1 MKGKKLYYCKVIFFE
16 FCLTDF
22 GKIVTHRILFFYYV
36 FKRMK
41 LIRKTLDNLIKE
53 KYDFFIPDYQ
63 RGYKWTKI
71 EVLKLLN
78 DIWDF
83 ELNHKKE
90 EDSDFYCLQP
100 VVVKPQDEKYYVIDG
115 QQRLTTLLIIQQAI
129 KDYKAIKT
137 NQKFIDEHPEYADNL
152 MPTLSKEETYS
163 IEYKTRNKSSVWLKN
178 RRNEDEMQKNSD
190 YCHIFCAYQTTLD
203 FLKWIDLDT
212 SDDYTL
218 DRLKCPNS
226 KKKKNAAT
234 DFETC
239 ICTKCNVIWYELD
252 ENNENDHEIFDRL
265 NTGKI
270 PLTNAELIKAMFLQE
285 SNFPTISEDEKIKSE
300 DYRTNVARQWDDIER
315 KLQDPFFWDFI
326 YDFNNVGMTYDTRI
340 EYLFDLLAN
349 KEKSNSDRFYFTFD
363 YYDALFRSYKEK
375 GEDAIDFVN
384 KEWKRV
390 RTLVQTMQDWYD
402 NKTYYHYIGYL
413 ISQGH
418 SVNELKNYQFPVDG
432 NGNPQPVPKKADF
445 VKKLEEL
452 IRIQTSKYNHADLMK
467 GKKGLTPTLLLFN
480 VLNVLDNSEES
491 DRFPFHYYKNTK
503 WNEEHVAPA
512 TPFDPDRKDRCFQF
526 SAQMLEYYTDIS
538 FYEVLEKL
546 SIENQKR
553 PKNDRKKKEAL
564 VSEAISIVVPKY
576 KEYLSQMDNPEI
588 CQELFDIFKARG
600 NNQEGLSGQVY
611 KEIVDSLG
619 IKEVTLN
626 DDDDRR
632 DYIWNQVLLDE
643 GTNKSYGN
651 AIFPYKRMRIIKNTT
666 RGVFVPIGTYNVFV
680 KAYSH
685 RMTNMLEW
693 DENDAM
699 RYLAEIFRTLNGH
712 GRNFLS
718 HDLLSGENK
727 PDYVNIDELKK
738 LISHEQ

>member
-1 MKGKKLYYCKVIFFE
+1 ME
-16 FCLTDF
+16 
-22 GKIVTHRILFFYYV
+22 
-36 FKRMK
+36 
-41 LIRKTLDNLIKE
+41 LIRKSLDNLIKK
-53 KYDFFIPDYQ
+53 KYEFFIPDYQ
-63 RGYKWTKI
+63 RGYKWTRI

-90 EDSDFYCLQP
+90 EDGDFYCLQP
-100 VVVKPQDEKYYVIDG
+100 VVVKPQDGKYYVIDG

-129 KDYKAIKT
+129 KDYNVIKT
-137 NQKFIDEHPEYADNL
+137 QSELLAEQPELASKM
-152 MPTLSKEETYS
+152 MPTLAGKSYS
-163 IEYKTRNKSSVWLKN
+163 IEYQTRNKSEIWLQY
-178 RRNEDEMQKNSD
+178 RNNELEMQKNSD
-190 YCHIFCAYQTTLD
+190 YYHIFRAYQTTLD
-203 FLKWIDLDT
+203 FLKWIDSDT
-212 SDDYTL
+212 PDDYKL
-218 DRLKCPNS
+218 DGLRCPNS
-226 KKKKNAAT
+226 SKRINAVTAF
-234 DFETC
+234 DTC
-239 ICTKCNVIWYELD
+239 IRSKCNVIWYELD

-285 SNFPTISEDEKIKSE
+285 SNFPTVTEDKKIKSE
-300 DYRTNVARQWDDIER
+300 DYRTNIARQWDDIER

-326 YDFNNVGMTYDTRI
+326 YDYDNVGMAYDTRI
-340 EYLFDLLAN
+340 EFLFDLLAN

-363 YYDALFRSYKEK
+363 YYDSLFRGYKEK

-390 RTLVQTMQDWYD
+390 RALIQTMQDWYD

-418 SVNELKNYQFPVDG
+418 SVNEIKNYQFPNDE
-432 NGNPQPVPKKADF
+432 NGNPLPVPKKVDF

-452 IRIQTSKYNHADLMK
+452 IRIQTSKYKHADLMK
-467 GKKGLTPTLLLFN
+467 SKDGLTPTLLLFN
-480 VLNVLDNSEES
+480 VLNVLDNSENS
-491 DRFPFHYYKNTK
+491 DRFPFHYYKNTT
-503 WNEEHVAPA
+503 WNEEHIAPA
-512 TPFDPDRKDRCFQF
+512 TPFEPNRKDRCFQF

-538 FYEVLEKL
+538 YYEVLEGLTIKN
-546 SIENQKR
+546 SKK
-553 PKNDRKKKEAL
+553 PKNVRKKKEAL
-564 VSEAISIVVPKY
+564 VSEAISIVTPKY
-576 KEYLSQMDNPEI
+576 KQYLSQMDNPER
-588 CQELFDIFKARG
+588 CQELFDIFVARG
-600 NNQEGLSGQVY
+600 DNREELSSKVY

-619 IKEVTLN
+619 IKEFTLN
-626 DDDDRR
+626 EDDDRR

-699 RYLAEIFRTLNGH
+699 RYLAEIFKTLNRDN
-712 GRNFLS
+712 RNFLS
-718 HDLLSGENK
+718 QDLLSGENK

-738 LISHEQ
+738 